1 MEWGGD
7 TGSPLSGPVL
17 FSWQVCPTLWTT
29 GLEVPPSDG
38 AKEENWGS
46 LLLNLE
52 GSFTHVEPT
61 CGHEL

>member
-1 MEWGGD
+1 MGRGHREE
-7 TGSPLSGPVL
+7 LPVL
-17 FSWQVCPTLWTT
+17 FLVRFSWKVCPTLWTT
-29 GLEVPPSDG
+29 GLEVPPSDR